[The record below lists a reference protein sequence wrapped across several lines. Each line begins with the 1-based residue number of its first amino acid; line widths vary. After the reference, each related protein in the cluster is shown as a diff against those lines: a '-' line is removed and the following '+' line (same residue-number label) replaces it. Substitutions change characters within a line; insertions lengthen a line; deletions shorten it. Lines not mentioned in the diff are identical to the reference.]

1 MLGGSQV
8 ESMAPG
14 DQDEEGKH
22 RDAEAKDNSRGDAQG
37 DDKCAMPAII
47 ALGIQ
52 VLHPEA

>member
-1 MLGGSQV
+1 
-8 ESMAPG
+8 MAPG